1 LIDFN
6 ISASKRG
13 IMESIQDIKKLFDEG
28 KLDRNEAQNFIAV
41 LLEKM
46 VTERIY
52 QPMIQDDGLKVNIL
66 VLSGKENVTVDVFL
80 STRFIYLLAQTDMVL
95 PVKINN
101 RTIRLKAS
109 DIADLIDELKK
120 SEEDSL
126 LAEVDVNEEN
136 EKVYIRVNLI

>member
-1 LIDFN
+1 
-6 ISASKRG
+6 
-13 IMESIQDIKKLFDEG
+13 MESIQDIKKLFDEG